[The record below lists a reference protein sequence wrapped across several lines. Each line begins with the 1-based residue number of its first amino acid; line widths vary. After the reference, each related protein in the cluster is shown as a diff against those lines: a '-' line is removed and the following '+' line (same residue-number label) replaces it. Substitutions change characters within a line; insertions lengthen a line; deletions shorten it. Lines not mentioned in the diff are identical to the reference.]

1 MDSYTP
7 HGDDVDRSSRRRA
20 RIATRDDGGAR
31 IATDARATTT
41 TTTPSIGA
49 PTARD
54 GDDGTRDD
62 DDDDGRVATR
72 TRATT
77 TADDARGEGRGRA
90 GERRA

>member
-1 MDSYTP
+1 MDSHTP
-7 HGDDVDRSSRRRA
+7 RATTSTVRRGDA
-20 RIATRDDGGAR
+20 KRIATRDDGADR

-77 TADDARGEGRGRA
+77 TADDARGEKRGRA